1 MGRLKDRVG
10 PSTAVVVLILAF
22 AAGIMALYI
31 LGNFLIT
38 LTATAPIVAGILML
52 ALVFLALMAI
62 AGFYSDETDDE
73 GEASPERDSLTMLK
87 ERYAR
92 GEISEEEF
100 EHQVA
105 MLLNV
110 DAIAKEEQEPEPVT
124 EQN

>member
-73 GEASPERDSLTMLK
+73 GEASPERDSLTML
-87 ERYAR
+87 
-92 GEISEEEF
+92 
-100 EHQVA
+100 
-105 MLLNV
+105 
-110 DAIAKEEQEPEPVT
+110 
-124 EQN
+124 